1 MRTFALACLP
11 RVRTHANIADITH
24 FRHDRFRPSAMPV
37 HSSAINIDAL
47 LARVPLFN
55 ELEPD
60 EIARLA
66 RGTRE
71 LTVARGDVIFH
82 KGDTPKGFFLLVYGQ
97 VKLAFTSASG
107 GEKVVKILDQGQT
120 FGEAVMFMDRPFM
133 VYAQALSDSLLLH
146 IAKLAIIDEL
156 DRDPKLGRKMIA
168 GLSMRLHH
176 LITDVESYSLHSGRQ
191 RIVGYLLRDQ
201 PDETTE
207 ELTVTLQTSKG
218 IIASRL
224 NLTQEHFS
232 RILHEFSEKGLIV
245 VEGRRIK
252 IPSVEA
258 LRTYDC

>member
-1 MRTFALACLP
+1 
-11 RVRTHANIADITH
+11 
-24 FRHDRFRPSAMPV
+24 MPV
-37 HSSAINIDAL
+37 HSSVINIDAL

-60 EIARLA
+60 EITRLA

-71 LTVARGDVIFH
+71 MTVARGEVLFH
-82 KGDTPKGFFLLVYGQ
+82 KGDIPKGFFLLVYGQ
-97 VKLAFTSASG
+97 VKLAFTSANGS
-107 GEKVVKILDQGQT
+107 EKVVYILGQGQT

-133 VYAQALSDSLLLH
+133 VYAQALNDSLLLH
-146 IAKLAIIDEL
+146 IAKAAIIEEI

-176 LITDVESYSLHSGRQ
+176 LISDVESYSLHSGRQ

-201 PDETTE
+201 SGEVNETCD
-207 ELTVTLQTSKG
+207 ELTVTLPTSKG

-245 VEGRRIK
+245 VEGRRIR

-258 LRTYDC
+258 LRTYER